1 MLKSVLSLLLISILL
16 LPPLYG
22 QSDFRQGYIVTHNSD
37 TLRGLVDNRTEAKNA
52 RQVGFKST
60 LSGEVVKYDP
70 TTINAYGFT
79 GDKMYEAKTIPH
91 DSTSSEKAFV
101 ELLVK
106 GKISLYHFKEDGR
119 LYIEKDA
126 KPLQALY
133 QTDIKVYQNG
143 LPYIQTRKNYIGTL
157 QWYMADCS
165 HIQKKIDQAKLDYLS
180 LMKLVDAYNHCGQ
193 EIRSLRTKRKFMVI
207 SAGAVGGLQSSKMH
221 SSTESR
227 GLIEYINH
235 AQFGSSHQPF
245 GGMFIKTNFPW
256 ITTKVSLYVEAQYTK
271 AHYHTD
277 YVWTMPNAL
286 VNYREELAYTFSY
299 LRLPVLLRYTFP
311 RGKIKPFVQA
321 GGTFDF
327 VLSQSGR
334 HISEQEWTNTKT
346 VYTFE
351 NKPASFDRSF
361 FYGTLGTGLEFSLSK
376 KLWGFI
382 EIRGAYGTTSSTT
395 LSAQKIST
403 TFQILSLQTGIGF

>member
-1 MLKSVLSLLLISILL
+1 MLKSLLSFILISILL
-16 LPPLYG
+16 LSPLYG
-22 QSDFRQGYIVTHNSD
+22 QSDFRHGYIVTHNSD
-37 TLRGLVDNRTEAKNA
+37 TLRGFVDNRTETKNA
-52 RQVGFKST
+52 RQVSFKST

-70 TTINAYGFT
+70 TTIQAYGLT
-79 GDKMYEAKTIPH
+79 GDKMYEAKTIPL
-91 DSTSSEKAFV
+91 DSTSTEKAFV

-106 GKISLYHFKEDGR
+106 GKISLYRFKNDGR

-133 QTDIKVYQNG
+133 QTDIKVYRNG
-143 LPYIQTRKNYIGTL
+143 LPYIQIRKNYIGTL

-165 HIQKKIDQAKLDYLS
+165 QIQKKIDHAKLDYLS

-193 EIRSLRTKRKFMVI
+193 ERGSLRTKRKFMVI
-207 SAGAVGGLQSSKMH
+207 SAGAVGGLQISKMH
-221 SSTESR
+221 SSTEGR
-227 GLIEYINH
+227 GLVEYINY
-235 AQFGSSHQPF
+235 AQFGYSRQPS
-245 GGMFIKTNFPW
+245 GGVFIKTNFPW

-271 AHYHTD
+271 AHYYSN
-277 YVWTMPNAL
+277 YVWTMPNAV
-286 VNYREELAYTFSY
+286 VNYREELSHTLSY

-311 RGKIKPFVQA
+311 RGRVKPFVQA

-327 VLSQSGR
+327 ILSQSSR

-351 NKPASFDRSF
+351 NKPVTFNPSF
-361 FYGTLGTGLEFSLSK
+361 FYGTIGTGLEFSLSK

-382 EIRGAYGTTSSTT
+382 ELRGAYGTTATVAK
-395 LSAQKIST
+395 SAEKINTS
-403 TFQILSLQTGIGF
+403 FQILFLQTGIGF